1 MLAETFNPTQFP
13 ETELL
18 TWIRS
23 QPGLADVLDYYSKDP
38 RLVKLLQDIS
48 DHHPE
53 TYAHSLRTS
62 YVAFEIAKATNPDLA
77 LVCAGDGL
85 FHDSGKLS
93 VPEGVLQLKNLTGAQ
108 QEILRR
114 HPRQSFE
121 LLKGIDEEMARVV
134 AAHHEL
140 QPDGYPRKS
149 YRPHL
154 KNPQLERRIWIQACA
169 DEAEAMMSKR
179 PYKNAWCG
187 RRTTTRLRGRFNP
200 SMIQVAVTART
211 FIETHGPN

>member
-1 MLAETFNPTQFP
+1 MLAETFNLTQFP

-18 TWIRS
+18 TWIRF
-23 QPGLADVLDYYSKDP
+23 QPGLVDVLDHYSKDP
-38 RLVKLLQDIS
+38 RLVKLLQDIF

-85 FHDSGKLS
+85 FHDSGKLLVRRDILRS
-93 VPEGVLQLKNLTGAQ
+93 GKLTEAQ
-108 QEILRR
+108 QNDLKQ

-121 LLKGIDEEMARVV
+121 LLRGINEEMACVA

-140 QPDGYPRKS
+140 QPDGYPRTR
-149 YRPHL
+149 YRPDL
-154 KNPQLERRIWIQACA
+154 KNPQRERRIWIQACA

-200 SMIQVAVTART
+200 SMVQVAVAART